1 MTVAPPA
8 EPDRTRAFQPIL
20 KERENGIM
28 ILQTLPAT
36 CGWHLFKIEGQLDFV
51 AAPTVQTALRHAA
64 GYDHGHILI
73 DLEDLKIADEK
84 GVSALASAVRR
95 LLVEFSETRVA
106 FIVKDE
112 WLAETLKN
120 AEFPAAVPVYR
131 SSDEA
136 LGALQLKRAA

>member
-1 MTVAPPA
+1 
-8 EPDRTRAFQPIL
+8 
-20 KERENGIM
+20 M

-64 GYDHGHILI
+64 AYDRGDILI

-84 GVSALASAVRR
+84 GVNALASAVRR
-95 LLVEFSETRVA
+95 LLVESAEMRVA

-120 AEFPAAVPVYR
+120 ADFPAAVPVYR
-131 SSDEA
+131 SGDEA
-136 LGALQLKRAA
+136 LAAMQLKRAA